1 MRFDLQLLD
10 FVECEKEFDKLAVCG
25 SDKDLTW
32 SELKNEVDSFKKKLL
47 DFRTAYNRNLLMRL
61 SEFQYKR

>member
-1 MRFDLQLLD
+1 MRFDFKLLD

-32 SELKNEVDSFKKKLL
+32 SELKNQVDSFNPTMKIKKIL
-47 DFRTAYNRNLLMRL
+47 
-61 SEFQYKR
+61 